1 MKWLGLDI
9 NFVDIKASFVIKCF
23 CLVDLNIDLNLDYI
37 RNFGGVLF
45 WKCSEGFDVTFI
57 SFGLIGDRKMVKLF
71 VNKVFQI

>member
-45 WKCSEGFDVTFI
+45 WKCSE
-57 SFGLIGDRKMVKLF
+57 
-71 VNKVFQI
+71 